1 MKTSDYVPTYEPIW
15 IRNSEEN
22 LKPYW
27 ILVSFCWNVRNLTAR
42 KKIIMFLR
50 IQCSANCSLNDIWA
64 NITCWNVRSIDR
76 NQTGWSR
83 GDFWRFWE
91 RKKLIVK
98 NGIHCDFFFLFKKQI
113 GTYSY
118 LSTSLD
124 TSVQQLVNANI
135 YSAKHMKETQCS

>member
-1 MKTSDYVPTYEPIW
+1 MISEQTSPVEMFA
-15 IRNSEEN
+15 
-22 LKPYW
+22 
-27 ILVSFCWNVRNLTAR
+27 ILIEIKLDGHVGIS
-42 KKIIMFLR
+42 
-50 IQCSANCSLNDIWA
+50 
-64 NITCWNVRSIDR
+64 
-76 NQTGWSR
+76 
-83 GDFWRFWE
+83 GDFE
-91 RKKLIVK
+91 RKKKLIVK